1 MKGMSQKIKRLCLDC
16 EHRFYRHAVS
26 LICGTQGGPG
36 GGSDSMDHETRERVM
51 NEFRN
56 GETKVLI
63 ATDVLARGIDVPQV
77 NNLLS
82 LFTLVK

>member
-1 MKGMSQKIKRLCLDC
+1 
-16 EHRFYRHAVS
+16 
-26 LICGTQGGPG
+26 
-36 GGSDSMDHETRERVM
+36 MDHETRQRVM

-77 NNLLS
+77 RRGGVNDLKMIVVNVVDVGHSSHQLS
-82 LFTLVK
+82 NANALWRW